1 MNIVVSADS
10 FKGSASTFEVNDY
23 IERGIRRVMPDA
35 QVTKLPLADGG
46 EGTVDAFI
54 HHLNGQHIERE
65 VTGPLGKKVKAKFG
79 LVDNKA
85 VIEMAEASGLPL
97 ITEEEKN
104 PFDATTYGTGELIK
118 AALDYGVDEILIGL
132 GGSATNDGG
141 AGMAQALGVSLKDD
155 RNDEIGFGAAQ
166 LERLS
171 HIDMSG
177 IDERLAHTTITVLSD
192 VTNPL
197 CGENGASYVFGP
209 QKGASDQ
216 DVKKLD
222 QLLRHLGEKIEN
234 ELQLQ
239 VIEQPGAGAAGGLG
253 AGLAAFCGARIHS
266 GIEKILEI
274 MQLDEYVRNADLV
287 ITGEGRMDYQS
298 VNGKAPIGVAKVAKR
313 YNLPVIAIVASEG
326 ERVTEVYQNGI
337 DLVIDII
344 NEPMTVEKAISKVD
358 ELTEG
363 AGEKAIRA
371 FRLSV

>member
-1 MNIVVSADS
+1 
-10 FKGSASTFEVNDY
+10 
-23 IERGIRRVMPDA
+23 
-35 QVTKLPLADGG
+35 
-46 EGTVDAFI
+46 
-54 HHLNGQHIERE
+54 
-65 VTGPLGKKVKAKFG
+65 
-79 LVDNKA
+79 
-85 VIEMAEASGLPL
+85 
-97 ITEEEKN
+97 
-104 PFDATTYGTGELIK
+104 IK

-141 AGMAQALGVSLKDD
+141 AGMVQALGVSLKDD

-234 ELQLQ
+234 ELQLHG
-239 VIEQPGAGAAGGLG
+239 IEQPGAGAAGGLG

-287 ITGEGRMDYQS
+287 ITGEG
-298 VNGKAPIGVAKVAKR
+298 
-313 YNLPVIAIVASEG
+313 
-326 ERVTEVYQNGI
+326 
-337 DLVIDII
+337 
-344 NEPMTVEKAISKVD
+344 
-358 ELTEG
+358 
-363 AGEKAIRA
+363 
-371 FRLSV
+371 